1 MADATSEIAPPK
13 KASLTEDQ
21 AKAEFAR
28 QWGPTVE
35 AFAHKLETL
44 PNLAVKNIPIIG
56 KHIYRYQIANHLEA
70 VFFFLKTGDPVVDQK
85 LINAYAIRNYEFSFA
100 WQAGGLFSTAFFL
113 LPGWKGFD
121 MKLRLAVSAV
131 PLLLS
136 LYRGFRRGNDQVL
149 YVGDTYVEHQLRKRA
164 LLQHLRDHDNYLV
177 EFKEYLLQRGD
188 FNEMLELYGLR
199 PLTQI

>member
-1 MADATSEIAPPK
+1 MAAAAINIPQSSK
-13 KASLTEDQ
+13 VQLTEEQ

-28 QWGPTVE
+28 EHGPTVE
-35 AFAHKLETL
+35 KYAKKLETQ
-44 PNLAVKNIPIIG
+44 PNPAVKSIPFLG
-56 KHIYRYQIANHLEA
+56 KHIYRYQLANQLEA
-70 VFFFLKTGDPVVDQK
+70 IFFFLKTGDPVVDQK
-85 LINAYAIRNYEFSFA
+85 LVNAYAIRNYEFRFA
-100 WQAGGLFSTAFFL
+100 WQAGGLFSTAFYL

-121 MKLRLAVSAV
+121 LKLRLAVSAV

-177 EFKEYLLQRGD
+177 EFKEFLLKRGD

>member
-1 MADATSEIAPPK
+1 MADATSESAPSS
-13 KASLTEDQ
+13 KAQVTEEQ
-21 AKAEFAR
+21 ARAEFSR
-28 QWGPTVE
+28 QWAPTLE
-35 AFAHKLETL
+35 AFAKKLETQ
-44 PNLAVKNIPIIG
+44 PNPEVTRIPFVG
-56 KHIYRYQIANHLEA
+56 KHIYRYQLANYLEA
-70 VFFFLKTGDPVVDQK
+70 VFFFLKSGDPVVDQK

-121 MKLRLAVSAV
+121 MRLRLAVSAV
-131 PLLLS
+131 PLVLS

-164 LLQHLRDHDNYLV
+164 LLQHLRDHDNYLQ
-177 EFKEYLLQRGD
+177 EFKEFLLKRGD
-188 FNEMLELYGLR
+188 FNQMLKLYGLR